1 MEVDSEGCI
10 VHFLVGTVGRDKS
23 FYVACKRE
31 CPPGPNVILITT
43 VLSGSVV
50 VLGVALLLLWKLLT
64 SIHDRREF
72 ACFQRELEQRRWNRD
87 NPIYKSAITTV
98 VSWKYKEN

>member
-1 MEVDSEGCI
+1 MAVKALWLL
-10 VHFLVGTVGRDKS
+10 LV
-23 FYVACKRE
+23 FQE

-72 ACFQRELEQRRWNRD
+72 ACFQRELEQRRWNRVSPCP
-87 NPIYKSAITTV
+87 NKSFSLSQTV
-98 VSWKYKEN
+98 Q

>member
-1 MEVDSEGCI
+1 MAAKALWLL
-10 VHFLVGTVGRDKS
+10 LVIQ
-23 FYVACKRE
+23 E

-64 SIHDRREF
+64 SIHDHREF
-72 ACFQRELEQRRWNRD
+72 ARFQRALEQRRWNRVSPCP
-87 NPIYKSAITTV
+87 NKSFSLSQTAQ
-98 VSWKYKEN
+98 